1 MNKYSNPKLW
11 DTLKDKIMKGD
22 KGGKVG
28 QWSARKAQLLVK
40 MYKDAGG
47 EFIGKKKKDN
57 SLVRWTKQNW
67 MTKSGMPSL
76 LTGERYLPEKAIE
89 ALSDEQYDETSRKK
103 REDLKLGYQFSGQ
116 PDSVKNLIRSY
127 INN

>member
-1 MNKYSNPKLW
+1 MNKYSDPKLW
-11 DTLKDKIMKGD
+11 DKLKGTVMKGD
-22 KGGKVG
+22 KGGKPN

-47 EFIGKKKKDN
+47 EFIGKKLKNN

-67 MTKSGMPSL
+67 QTKSGLPSL
-76 LTGERYLPEKAIE
+76 LTGERYLPEKAID
-89 ALSDEQYDETSRKK
+89 ALSNEQYDETSRKK

-116 PDSVKNLIRSY
+116 PNSILELVRSY
-127 INN
+127 IR